1 MFIAILISALL
12 FVAYASLIIFYYR
25 SWISIPDFNFSNS
38 NSQTKISVIIPARNE
53 EQNITH
59 CLLSLKN
66 QTYPKN
72 LYEVIVIDD
81 HSTDNTW
88 NILQNFSVAEMECK
102 KIKLTDFITDSTN
115 KQSYKKMAI
124 EMGINNAD
132 GNLIVTSDADCTFN
146 NNWLQ
151 TIAAFYEAT
160 HAKFIA
166 APVKINCN
174 NNFLAI
180 FQTLDFITL
189 QGITAASVFK
199 KFHSMCNGANLAYEK
214 KIFFEVD
221 GFRDIDNIPS
231 GDDMLLMH
239 KVFKKYPAGIFF
251 LKNKNAIVL
260 TQAEANW
267 KNFFNQRIRW
277 ASKADMY
284 DDKRIFWVLLLV
296 YCFNLLFL
304 ALCIAS
310 FWNIQCLLIA
320 AALFA
325 LKIIIEFPFVQSAAK
340 FFNQQSL
347 MICFPFLQ
355 PLHIIYIVISGWF
368 GKFGSYKW
376 KERKIVKRK
385 TQAQEES

>member
-1 MFIAILISALL
+1 MFIAILISVLL
-12 FVAYASLIIFYYR
+12 FVTYAALIIFYYR
-25 SWISIPDFNFSNS
+25 SWRSISDFNFSNS
-38 NSQTKISVIIPARNE
+38 NRQTKISVIIPARNE
-53 EQNITH
+53 EQNIIG

-66 QTYPKN
+66 QTYPKD

-88 NILQNFSVAEMECK
+88 NILQNSSFAEMKCK
-102 KIKLTDFITDSTN
+102 KLKLADFITDSINN
-115 KQSYKKMAI
+115 KSYKKMAI
-124 EMGINNAD
+124 ETGINNAD
-132 GNLIVTSDADCTFN
+132 GSLIVTSDADCTFN

-151 TIAAFYEAT
+151 TIADFYETT

-166 APVKINCN
+166 APVKINCT

-214 KIFFEVD
+214 KIFFEAD
-221 GFRDIDNIPS
+221 GFRDIDNTPS

-239 KVFKKYPAGIFF
+239 KIYKKYPAGIFF
-251 LKNKNAIVL
+251 LKNKNAVVT
-260 TQAEANW
+260 TQAETSW
-267 KNFFNQRIRW
+267 ENFFDQRIRW

-296 YCFNLLFL
+296 YCFNLLFPV
-304 ALCIAS
+304 LCIAS
-310 FWNIQCLLIA
+310 FWNIQYLLIA
-320 AALFA
+320 VAFLA
-325 LKIIIEFPFVQSAAK
+325 LKIIIEFPFVQSVAK
-340 FFNQQSL
+340 FFNQQAL
-347 MICFPFLQ
+347 MIYFPFLQ
-355 PLHIIYIVISGWF
+355 PLHIIYIILSGWF

-376 KERKIVKRK
+376 KERKIVKHK
-385 TQAQEES
+385 T